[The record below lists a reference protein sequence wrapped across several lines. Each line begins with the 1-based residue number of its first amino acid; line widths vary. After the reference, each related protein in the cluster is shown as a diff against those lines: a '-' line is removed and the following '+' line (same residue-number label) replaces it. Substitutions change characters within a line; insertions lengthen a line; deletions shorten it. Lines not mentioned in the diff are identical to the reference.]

1 LELSGRAQR
10 IARSILTYLMEHPEA
25 KDSLDGIRLWWVDE
39 PDQCSE
45 MDIQKATRELSQRG
59 LITSLETAPGSVV
72 FAASK
77 KFLQAPDLALHEFD
91 SIAGDCKQ

>member
-1 LELSGRAQR
+1 MELSDRTR
-10 IARSILTYLMEHPEA
+10 RVARSILAYLAEHPEA

-45 MDIQKATRELSQRG
+45 MDIQRATRELSQRG
-59 LITSLETAPGSVV
+59 LITSLETGPGSVV
-72 FAASK
+72 FAANN